1 MNLLCVALLTLIL
14 LHGASRGHDDVV
26 KIGAIFTLKTI
37 NGRVSKIAIQAAE
50 KDVNSDPRILGG
62 RKLSITIHDSNFSG
76 FLGFIGVGPSNR
88 CSSRSARIQTF
99 LHFVDEKEDV
109 SPKLKRKLDYISSNR
124 LRSISKRVQEDIS
137 QEAP

>member
-76 FLGFIGVGPSNR
+76 FLGFIGGMYMFSF
-88 CSSRSARIQTF
+88 STMFFAHSKLST
-99 LHFVDEKEDV
+99 HF
-109 SPKLKRKLDYISSNR
+109 
-124 LRSISKRVQEDIS
+124 DIS
-137 QEAP
+137 CPIHVCD